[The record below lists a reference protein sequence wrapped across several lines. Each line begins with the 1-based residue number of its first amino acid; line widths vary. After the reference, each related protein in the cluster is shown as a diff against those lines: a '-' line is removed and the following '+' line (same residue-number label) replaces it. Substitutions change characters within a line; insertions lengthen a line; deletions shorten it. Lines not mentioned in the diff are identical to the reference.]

1 MLKEMRVT
9 QKIFPDSFTF
19 GSMFLLYR
27 TIRPRAVRTHHR
39 NGTSPLSP
47 RALYRDFMLAVKPKG
62 RTERIARSTALM
74 NVILRA
80 FIRQRDY
87 AGAFI
92 VLSSSMSLY
101 TTGPV
106 IASSSMSCV
115 ASGSK

>member
-1 MLKEMRVT
+1 ME
-9 QKIFPDSFTF
+9 P
-19 GSMFLLYR
+19 
-27 TIRPRAVRTHHR
+27 P
-39 NGTSPLSP
+39 PSP

-92 VLSSSMSLY
+92 VLSSYSFFNVPLHHRTCY
-101 TTGPV
+101 RIIKHV
-106 IASSSMSCV
+106 VRRIWLEV
-115 ASGSK
+115 SKQYRRQIGWSNMFLGVHDYRHI